1 MATITTVTHGNF
13 LNTPRRSYI
22 TTTTFNNSFYSYT
35 TTTDPGTYVT
45 TGVLGPVVGA
55 TAANCPARR
64 VLRENGKKLY
74 PSAHPGVTTYMV
86 GVYDANSGLTG
97 FIDPNDSTYQ
107 VYNNDKPN
115 YIADGTN
122 PVSGALDAGA
132 PVVTTGSV
140 TASTMT
146 ASTINLY
153 KINLGATPEPTAS
166 VGEAEL
172 PGNRQQWAPN
182 LNFVIVSTTAITTS
196 SKVFLTYTG
205 SGNGGQPFLQSTAT
219 GALGVSTNEIVAG
232 TSFRIYSNNVIDRN
246 TVNWLI
252 IN

>member
-22 TTTTFNNSFYSYT
+22 ATAAYNLDFFSYT

-45 TGVLGPVVGA
+45 TGTLGPVTGA

-64 VLRENGKKLY
+64 ILRENGKKLY
-74 PSAHPGVTTYMV
+74 PSAHPGVNTYMV
-86 GVYDANSGLTG
+86 GVYDANSGLSG
-97 FIDPNDSTYQ
+97 YIDPNDNIYQ
-107 VYNNDKPN
+107 IYNGDKPN
-115 YIADGTN
+115 YLADGIN
-122 PVSGALDAGA
+122 PITGGLDQGA

-146 ASTINLY
+146 ASTISLY

-166 VGEAEL
+166 VGDAEL
-172 PGNRQQWAPN
+172 PGSRQAWAN
-182 LNFVIVSTTAITTS
+182 GANFVIVSTTAITTS
-196 SKVFLTYTG
+196 SKVFLTYSG
-205 SGNGGQPFLQSTAT
+205 SGNGGSNFLAAT
-219 GALGVSTNEIVAG
+219 GALGVSTNEIAAG
-232 TSFRIYSNNVIDRN
+232 TSFRVYSTTANDRN